1 MHYINY
7 RFSSKTLAIAVLLT
21 LIVAEQT
28 NAQTTDIAWSQP
40 VAVASSTF
48 GASSPKI
55 GKLEN
60 GRIAAVWGKTGSSPK
75 IYFTTGDG
83 TNFEPPMQLNTG
95 GVAPDIYGF
104 GGLDMAV
111 FGNKIYVVFENF
123 DAGIHLLRSEDGGAT
138 FLPPVTVF
146 NPPPIDWTTLASIAV
161 DGQGNPIISVIRELS
176 TEINARYIVLR
187 SENGGESFLPPVV
200 ASEPADGEYVCEC
213 CPSDMVVSGDSV
225 WLVFRNNFNNLR
237 DIWVSRSDDLAASF
251 TTACDV
257 DATDWMLNSCP
268 ISGPQLQKMGND
280 SLLAVWMSGA
290 SGQSRIYGATL
301 HGGTMAKGWQFDF
314 PVTNTNGLQVFPS
327 VGGSGDTLCVVWEES
342 GFGANG
348 GELVYKFSQT
358 GAQGLASY
366 TAANLTQAVGNQKYP
381 SLIFE
386 DGVFHLLYQSSGALE
401 YRSGPLAIIN
411 GASQQ
416 FGAAKPIAWVAN
428 PANGTISFK
437 ALEAGI
443 VQLSLFSA
451 TGQPV
456 QHWTPDFQMGEM
468 LHLPLADHISSG
480 LYFLRVEK
488 EGKIWVEKVV
498 VR

>member
-1 MHYINY
+1 MHCFKYL
-7 RFSSKTLAIAVLLT
+7 FSSKTLVLAALLA

-28 NAQTTDIAWSQP
+28 TAQTTDIVWSQP
-40 VAVASSTF
+40 VSVASASF
-48 GASSPKI
+48 GAASPKI

-60 GRIAAVWGKTGSSPK
+60 GRTAAVWGKTGSSPK

-83 TNFEPPMQLNTG
+83 TNFEPPVQLNTG
-95 GVAPDIYGF
+95 GVDPDIYGF
-104 GGLDMAV
+104 GGLDLAV
-111 FGNKIYVVFENF
+111 FGDKIFVVFENF

-146 NPPPIDWTTLASIAV
+146 DPPPIDWTTLASIAV

-213 CPSDMVVSGDSV
+213 CPSDMVVAGDSI

-268 ISGPQLQKMGND
+268 ISGPQLQKIGND

-290 SGQSRIYGATL
+290 TGQSRIYAATL
-301 HGGTMAKGWQFDF
+301 HGGTMTKGWQFDF
-314 PVTNTNGLQVFPS
+314 PVTNANGLQVFPA

-342 GFGANG
+342 GFGTNG

-358 GAQGLASY
+358 GAQGLVQY

-381 SLIFE
+381 SLTFK

-401 YRSGPLAIIN
+401 YRSGHLAIIN

-416 FGAAKPIAWVAN
+416 FGAVKPFELMAN
-428 PANGTISFK
+428 PANSAISLRAMEGGK
-437 ALEAGI
+437 A
-443 VQLSLFSA
+443 QLGLYNA

-456 QHWTPDFQMGEM
+456 QQWTADFGMGEM
-468 LHLPLADHISSG
+468 LQLPLANNINSG
-480 LYFLRVEK
+480 LYFLRIEK
-488 EGKIWVEKVV
+488 EGRKWVEKVV